1 MQHELNEKLKSLQY
15 DMRPFRCDF
24 LDLDTKLFFYQC
36 TTEIYF
42 ARLNTVFIDWLNG
55 PAPNMQTSYI
65 SYRSSVKKN
74 ALKRKVKKI
83 QRSLKAS
90 S

>member
-1 MQHELNEKLKSLQY
+1 MQHELNEKLKSLHS
-15 DMRPFRCDF
+15 DMRPFCDF

-83 QRSLKAS
+83 QRSWKAS

>member
-1 MQHELNEKLKSLQY
+1 MQHELNENLKSLHY

-24 LDLDTKLFFYQC
+24 LDLDTKLFFYQY

-83 QRSLKAS
+83 QRSWKAS